1 MMSIPPLPD
10 EVVVLDGTDVAGE
23 WERFQPY
30 EPLHHLQRICNPMSD
45 IELDRVIDA
54 LAPAPGMRV
63 VDIGCG
69 PGELLLRIARRH
81 DVRAVGVDR
90 SPWMITRACERSREQ
105 TLHGRVEW
113 WLGDGRDAA
122 AGEEWDLAG
131 CLGASWVWHGFAGTA
146 RALGN
151 RVRPGGRIAV
161 GDLRLRRGADP
172 GHLPGSVLTR
182 SDQIGALEGLG
193 LTPLVEL
200 VSDDESWRAYHQRVI
215 ANAELY
221 AVGCEGDPQRDRRAL
236 AREWME
242 DFERDRRVMVWSV
255 WVAQIP

>member
-1 MMSIPPLPD
+1 MMSIPHLPD
-10 EVVVLDGTDVAGE
+10 GVIVLNGTDVEQE

-30 EPLHHLQRICNPMSD
+30 EPLHHLQQICNPMSD
-45 IELDRVIDA
+45 AELDRVIDA
-54 LAPAPGMRV
+54 LAPGPGHRI

-69 PGELLLRIARRH
+69 PGELLLRIASRH
-81 DVRAVGVDR
+81 DVSAVGVDR
-90 SPWMITRACERSREQ
+90 SPWMITRAYERSQ
-105 TLHGRVEW
+105 DQSLPGRVEW

-122 AGEEWDLAG
+122 AGEEWDLAT

-146 RALGN
+146 RALRN
-151 RVRPGGRIAV
+151 RLRPGGRIAI
-161 GDLRLRRGADP
+161 GDLRLRHGADP
-172 GHLPGSVLTR
+172 ALLPGSVLTR
-182 SDQIGALEGLG
+182 SDQIGALGRLG

-200 VSDDESWRAYHQRVI
+200 VSEDDSWRAYHQRVI

-221 AVGCEGDPQRDRRAL
+221 AVGFEGDPLRDRRAM